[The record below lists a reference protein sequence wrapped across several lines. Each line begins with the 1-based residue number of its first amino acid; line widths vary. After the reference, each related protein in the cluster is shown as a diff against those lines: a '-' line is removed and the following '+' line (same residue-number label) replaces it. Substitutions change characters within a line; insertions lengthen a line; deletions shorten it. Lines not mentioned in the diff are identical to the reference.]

1 MTFLQYNYLHDI
13 SNISEI
19 SSWKLHVFF
28 LALYIF
34 WSLFVKTDGNY
45 QISHVGGGE
54 KKIHQQKNFMPRM
67 QSYHHSCQQP
77 ESKTSDLPILKVR
90 GNFSAQYKKSLLK
103 LPIVHQQLKLALNEA
118 TVPGQYLQF
127 LLKYIYQ

>member
-45 QISHVGGGE
+45 
-54 KKIHQQKNFMPRM
+54 
-67 QSYHHSCQQP
+67 
-77 ESKTSDLPILKVR
+77 
-90 GNFSAQYKKSLLK
+90 
-103 LPIVHQQLKLALNEA
+103 
-118 TVPGQYLQF
+118 
-127 LLKYIYQ
+127 